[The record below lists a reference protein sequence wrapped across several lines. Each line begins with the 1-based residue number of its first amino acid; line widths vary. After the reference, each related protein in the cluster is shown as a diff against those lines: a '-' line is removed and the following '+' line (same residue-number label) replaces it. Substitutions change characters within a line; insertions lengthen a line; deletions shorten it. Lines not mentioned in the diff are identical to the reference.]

1 MRNISLI
8 FLLVFTFCT
17 GVFGQVKELK
27 LNDKEYFDI
36 PGLNVMVFQDI
47 YPEGHQGG
55 VGIIQNGERVAT
67 NGDIRLEPTPGQWA
81 PIPIMKSRIVDK
93 TSNEIRVV
101 LTYPDSSRNKKGFN
115 PINYP
120 DLYFNYIVKVK
131 GSGSSIEVTVDLD
144 RPLPKEW
151 IGKAGFNLEL
161 YPTVLFGKSWMIGN
175 QSGIFPRQANGPVGI
190 DNTGEIQPIPYGT
203 GPKLVIA
210 AESDAQRMI
219 IESKTGDLQFVDGR
233 TKHNNGWFVVRSL
246 IQAGKTKD
254 AVKWIISPNVIPGW
268 KYKPVVH
275 ISQIGYHPN
284 QQKIAVIETD
294 MNDKITGTAVLFK
307 ITESGKHENVMAA
320 NPKTWGNFLRYRYY
334 QFDFSKVVTE
344 GMYYI
349 AFGDAKTE
357 PFRISAEVFKRNVWQ
372 PVLEYF
378 LPIQMCHMRVNEN
391 YRVWHGLC
399 HMDDALMAPVDINHF
414 DGYMQGH
421 STLTKF
427 KPLEEIPGLNTGG
440 WHDAGDDDLRIESQA
455 GETYILSLAY
465 ENFKVEY
472 DNTLINEEKRLVE
485 IHQPDGKSDILQ
497 QIQHGALSIVAG
509 YKNLGR
515 LYRGIISPT
524 LNQYVLM
531 GDVSNQTDNLRY
543 SKALTG
549 NERTAMHSAV
559 LDDRLVFTENNPSR
573 ELTTS
578 ANLAATSRALK
589 GFNDQLSAEC
599 LQIAEELWK
608 IPGDD
613 AMKTAGSKIHAA
625 IELFLTT
632 GKDEYRQYLL
642 KNEKTIKEQISTIG
656 WIIGRALPKIN
667 DKTFEVSIKAAVG
680 AYAVKIA
687 EQGMETPFGVPYR
700 PHIWGAGWEIQ
711 DFGVKQYFLHTA
723 FPDIVPKEYMLNAM
737 NFVLGCH
744 PGINTA
750 SFASG
755 VGSRSMTTAYGYN
768 RADWSYI
775 PGGVTSGTA
784 LIRPDFP
791 ELKDFPYLW
800 QQGEYVL
807 GGGSSNF
814 MFLVLAADKELNK

>member
-1 MRNISLI
+1 MRKL
-8 FLLVFTFCT
+8 FLLLMFTAIYVTCL
-17 GVFGQVKELK
+17 GQPRDLK
-27 LNDKEYFDI
+27 LNDKEYFEL

-55 VGIIQNGERVAT
+55 IGIIQNGERVAT

-81 PIPIMKSRIVDK
+81 PIPIMKSRVVDK
-93 TSNEIRVV
+93 ATNEIRVT
-101 LTYPDSSRNKKGFN
+101 LTYPDSARNRKGFN

-120 DLYFNYIVKVK
+120 DLYFNYTVKVR
-131 GSGSSIEVTVDLD
+131 GIGTSIEITVDLD

-151 IGKAGFNLEL
+151 IGKAGFNIEL
-161 YPTVLFGKSWMIGN
+161 YPTVLFGKSWMIGT
-175 QSGIFPRQANGPVGI
+175 QSGIFPRQANGPAGT
-190 DNTGEIQPIPYGT
+190 DLRGEVQPIPYGS
-203 GPKLVIA
+203 GPRIVIA
-210 AESDAQRMI
+210 AESEAQRMV
-219 IESKTGDLQFVDGR
+219 IESKTGDLQFIDGR

-246 IQAGKTKD
+246 IQEHKTKD
-254 AVKWIISPNVIPGW
+254 AIKWIVSPNALAGW

-294 MNDKITGTAVLFK
+294 VNDQISGQALLYKLQ
-307 ITESGKHENVMAA
+307 ESGTPEKVMAA
-320 NPKTWGNFLRYRYY
+320 QPKVWGNFLRYQYY
-334 QFDFSKVVTE
+334 QFDFSNVIAE

-349 AFGDAKTE
+349 EFGDTKTQ
-357 PFRISAEVFKRNVWQ
+357 PFRISADLFTRSVWQ

-378 LPIQMCHMRVNEN
+378 LPIQMCHMRVSEN

-399 HMDDALMAPVDINHF
+399 HMDDALMAPIDTNHF

-427 KPLEEIPGLNTGG
+427 KPLEEVPGLNVGG
-440 WHDAGDDDLRIESQA
+440 WHDAGDDDLRVESQA

-465 ENFKVEY
+465 ENFKVDH
-472 DNTLINEEKRLVE
+472 DNTLIDEDKHLAE
-485 IHQPDGKSDILQ
+485 IHHPDGKSDILQ
-497 QIQHGALSIVAG
+497 QIQHGAMTVVAG

-515 LYRGIISPT
+515 LYRGIICPT
-524 LNQYVLM
+524 LKQYVLM

-543 SKALTG
+543 SSVLKG
-549 NERTAMHSAV
+549 DERTATHSSV
-559 LDDRLVFTENNPSR
+559 LDDRLVFTELNPSR
-573 ELTTS
+573 ELTT
-578 ANLAATSRALK
+578 AAYLAATSRALQ
-589 GFNDQLSAEC
+589 GFNDKLSAEC
-599 LQIAEELWK
+599 RGIAEELWK
-608 IPGDD
+608 VTIDEEVKNH
-613 AMKTAGSKIHAA
+613 ASRIHAA

-632 GKDEYRQYLL
+632 GNDEYKQYLL
-642 KNEKTIKEQISTIG
+642 NNEKIIQDQVSSLG
-656 WIIGRALPKIN
+656 WLIGRALPKLN
-667 DKTFEVSIKAAVG
+667 DKPFEAAIKTAVSDFAVT
-680 AYAVKIA
+680 IA
-687 EQGMETPFGVPYR
+687 RQEKETPFGVPYR

-723 FPDIVPKEYMLNAM
+723 FPEIIPREYMLNAL

-744 PGINTA
+744 PGVNTA

-755 VGSRSMTTAYGYN
+755 IGSKSMTIAYGYN

-791 ELKDFPYLW
+791 ELKEFPFLW

-814 MFLVLAADKELNK
+814 MFLVLAADKELNKR